1 MSILI
6 NGASLDHALLET
18 ALEAAQVAAALQR
31 PLAGNFEPERWSE
44 KATSDF
50 VTEVDRESEQ
60 LILARI
66 LARFPDHKIL
76 AEEGMIKEQKT
87 SADQTHNEI
96 GHENE
101 QASGDDSPIL
111 WIIDPLDGTTNWL
124 HGYPAY
130 AVSIATLDAQGL
142 RTAVVLNSA
151 NGDEFM
157 AVRGNGATLNGDP
170 IHVSDLSETRL
181 ALVGTG
187 FPFKKTELLPGY
199 LAALGGMLEKT
210 SGVRRAGAAALD
222 LCDVACG
229 RLDAFWEHWLMEWD
243 VAAGALIVQEAGGTF
258 GSLPEITDPTLSEAI
273 SGGKKI
279 SDAFS
284 GSSDRLP
291 VGGGAFLA
299 GNGKL
304 ELELARIWM
313 ETVQANL

>member
-1 MSILI
+1 VPILL
-6 NGASLDHALLET
+6 NSASLDYALLET
-18 ALEAAQVAAALQR
+18 ALEAARVAAALQR

-44 KATSDF
+44 KAPSDF

-76 AEEGMIKEQKT
+76 AEEGMIKERQV
-87 SADQTHNEI
+87 SANQTHDEI
-96 GHENE
+96 GRALGN
-101 QASGDDSPIL
+101 DSPIL

-130 AVSIATLDAQGL
+130 AVSIATLDTEGL

-151 NGDEFM
+151 NGDEFT
-157 AVRGNGATLNGDP
+157 AVRGHGATLNGKP
-170 IHVSDLSETRL
+170 IYVSDLSEIHL
-181 ALVGTG
+181 ALIGTG

-199 LAALGGMLEKT
+199 LEALGGMLKKT

-258 GSLPEITDPTLSEAI
+258 GPLPEITDPTLSEAI

-284 GSSDRLP
+284 GSSDPLP
-291 VGGGAFLA
+291 AGGGAFLA

-304 ELELARIWM
+304 ELELAEIWV
-313 ETVQANL
+313 EAVQTNL